1 MYNGFLVIRKDPGCT
16 SHQVVAELRRL
27 LGQRRIGHTGTLD
40 PMARGVLVTA
50 LGTATKLIPYLNEQ
64 RKVYRA
70 RLVLGVTTDTQDS
83 TGRVLSQAPGTRV
96 TREELTAVLKDQ
108 IGLQEQIPPMFS
120 AVKVNGEPLY
130 KKARRGRVVSRKK
143 RPVTIYRLEFYS
155 ESQPVYTFKEGPELL
170 VECSKGTYIR
180 TLCHDIGRALGCGGC
195 MGELERSASGPFS
208 LAAARSLPE
217 IAVALREGRLEEEI
231 IPSVRA
237 LSHMPCITLAPEAA
251 ARIVHGN
258 TVPAGEQRAETALA
272 VTADNRV
279 LAVLKPVQKDGKR
292 FWQPVKVLQ
301 QAGPF
306 VKEGE
311 KR

>member
-1 MYNGFLVIRKDPGCT
+1 
-16 SHQVVAELRRL
+16 
-27 LGQRRIGHTGTLD
+27 
-40 PMARGVLVTA
+40 MARDILVTA

-70 RLVLGVTTDTQDS
+70 RLVLGVTTDTQDT

-96 TREELTAVLKDQ
+96 TREELTAVLKDR

-195 MGELERSASGPFS
+195 MGELERSASDRKSTRLNSSHVRISYAVFGLKKKRRMPALLALNNDLVTTLPLQVADMQAEAAS
-208 LAAARSLPE
+208 L
-217 IAVALREGRLEEEI
+217 VVLEPPCK
-231 IPSVRA
+231 IPSFESTMA
-237 LSHMPCITLAPEAA
+237 WSPL
-251 ARIVHGN
+251 
-258 TVPAGEQRAETALA
+258 
-272 VTADNRV
+272 
-279 LAVLKPVQKDGKR
+279 
-292 FWQPVKVLQ
+292 LQ
-301 QAGPF
+301 HHSAH
-306 VKEGE
+306 
-311 KR
+311 